1 MKYANLHLHS
11 THSDAGFTPEQ
22 LVIIGKS
29 LGYGALA
36 LTDHETDSGCKK
48 FLDVCRREGIR
59 GVSGAELYG
68 RCDGYGLH
76 LTALDFD
83 MDDPGIRAHIAKR
96 CDEYYFWIK
105 KCVERA
111 LNLGIIE
118 GITWDDVVYYNPEGT
133 WMCIDSI
140 FHALEI
146 KKAMPEGGPDYV
158 RQNVINPPE
167 VLQWKAPQPDAEEVI
182 KLVRKAGG
190 VVALAHPSPKGMERL
205 PMMVEWGL
213 NGIEIDHPNLDA
225 EMSANVLEAA
235 KTYNL
240 YCCGGTDHTGPMG
253 CNGGELAI
261 PVFNGITEE
270 EFDTLVER
278 RLG

>member
-1 MKYANLHLHS
+1 
-11 THSDAGFTPEQ
+11 
-22 LVIIGKS
+22 
-29 LGYGALA
+29 
-36 LTDHETDSGCKK
+36 
-48 FLDVCRREGIR
+48 
-59 GVSGAELYG
+59 
-68 RCDGYGLH
+68 
-76 LTALDFD
+76 
-83 MDDPGIRAHIAKR
+83 
-96 CDEYYFWIK
+96 
-105 KCVERA
+105 
-111 LNLGIIE
+111 
-118 GITWDDVVYYNPEGT
+118 
-133 WMCIDSI
+133 MCIDSI